1 MTRPALLLAPALL
14 VAALLAGTAASAQ
27 EVRYLNPPGLYD
39 ASKYYTHVITVPAT
53 ARTVYIAGQVG
64 VVQSGAIEAKDMAGQ
79 IAQAFKNLRVAIEAG
94 GARPEHVVK
103 ITALFVDYKREDL
116 DVFTRE
122 LHALFPK
129 DKLPASTVI
138 GVQKLARDGLLFE
151 IEAVA
156 AIP

>member
-1 MTRPALLLAPALL
+1 MTRR
-14 VAALLAGTAASAQ
+14 AALLAALAFAGAATAGIARAQ
-27 EVRYLNPPGLYD
+27 EVRHINPPGLYD
-39 ASKYYTHVITVPAT
+39 ASRYYTHVITVPAT

-64 VVQSGAIEAKDMAGQ
+64 VVPSGAIEATDMAGQ
-79 IAQAFKNLRVAIEAG
+79 IVQAFKNLRVAIEAG

-116 DVFTRE
+116 EVFTRE

-129 DKLPASTVI
+129 DRLPASTVI
-138 GVQKLARDGLLFE
+138 GAQKLARDGLLFE

-156 AIP
+156 AVP

>member
-1 MTRPALLLAPALL
+1 MRLALPLA
-14 VAALLAGTAASAQ
+14 AAILSAAPTAQAQ
-27 EVRYLNPPGLYD
+27 DVRHINPPGLYD
-39 ASKYYTHVITVPAT
+39 ASKFYTHVITVPAT

-64 VVQSGAIEAKDMAGQ
+64 VVPSGAIEANDMAGQ
-79 IAQAFKNLRVAIEAG
+79 IVQAFRNLRVAIEAG

-138 GVQKLARDGLLFE
+138 GAQKLARDGLLFE
-151 IEAVA
+151 IEAIA
-156 AIP
+156 AVP

>member
-1 MTRPALLLAPALL
+1 MRLALPLAAAVLAAAPA
-14 VAALLAGTAASAQ
+14 VQAQ
-27 EVRYLNPPGLYD
+27 DVRHINPPGLYD
-39 ASKYYTHVITVPAT
+39 ASKFYTHVITVPAT

-64 VVQSGAIEAKDMAGQ
+64 VVPSGAIEAKDMAGQ
-79 IAQAFKNLRVAIEAG
+79 IVQAFRNLRVAIEAG

-129 DKLPASTVI
+129 DKLPTSTVI

-151 IEAVA
+151 IEAIA
-156 AIP
+156 AVP

>member
-1 MTRPALLLAPALL
+1 MTRLATLLAALVLASAPA
-14 VAALLAGTAASAQ
+14 TAQ
-27 EVRYLNPPGLYD
+27 EVRHVNPPGLYD
-39 ASKYYTHVITVPAT
+39 ASKFYTHVITVPAS
-53 ARTVYIAGQVG
+53 ARTIYIAGQVG

-79 IAQAFKNLRVAIEAG
+79 IAQAFRNLRVAIEAG

-116 DVFTRE
+116 EVFTRE

-129 DKLPASTVI
+129 DKLPTSTAI

-151 IEAVA
+151 IEAIA
-156 AIP
+156 AVP

>member
-1 MTRPALLLAPALL
+1 MRPALAVA
-14 VAALLAGTAASAQ
+14 AALLAASTVQAQ
-27 EVRYLNPPGLYD
+27 EVRHINPPGLYD
-39 ASKYYTHVITVPAT
+39 ASKFYTHVITVPAT

-64 VVQSGAIEAKDMAGQ
+64 VVPSGAIEAKDMAGQ
-79 IAQAFKNLRVAIEAG
+79 IVQAFRNLRIAIEAG

-122 LHALFPK
+122 LHALFPR

-138 GVQKLARDGLLFE
+138 GAQKLARDGLLFE
-151 IEAVA
+151 IEAIA
-156 AIP
+156 AVP

>member
-1 MTRPALLLAPALL
+1 MTRPA
-14 VAALLAGTAASAQ
+14 ALLAALAFAAATAGIARAQ
-27 EVRYLNPPGLYD
+27 EVRHINPPGLYD
-39 ASKYYTHVITVPAT
+39 ASRYYTHVITVPAT

-64 VVQSGAIEAKDMAGQ
+64 VVPSGAIEATDMAGQ
-79 IAQAFKNLRVAIEAG
+79 IVQAFKNLRVAIEAG

-116 DVFTRE
+116 EVFTRE

-129 DKLPASTVI
+129 DRLPASTVI
-138 GVQKLARDGLLFE
+138 GAQKLARDGLLFE

-156 AIP
+156 AVP